1 MVGDMLRKAANKQAS
16 PGSPMTD
23 FTPETEVSKEVC
35 SAQHEHCLPSILRTH
50 LGQVGLPLHL
60 ACRSAACLL
69 DVVVHLGAGL

>member
-35 SAQHEHCLPSILRTH
+35 AWRRMI
-50 LGQVGLPLHL
+50 
-60 ACRSAACLL
+60 CLL
-69 DVVVHLGAGL
+69 SAVLCTLQHALLQQTVS